1 MKEKI
6 KEYLLNE
13 VNTEKGDFQNSESLY
28 ENGVLDS
35 LKIVQL
41 VVYLQETFKI
51 AISPSD
57 MRIEDFETLD
67 QIVSFVKRLGGK

>member
-13 VNTEKGDFQNSESLY
+13 VNTEKGDFQDSESLY

>member
-6 KEYLLNE
+6 KEYILNE
-13 VNTEKGDFQNSESLY
+13 VNTEKGDFLDNESLY
-28 ENGVLDS
+28 DNGMLDS

-41 VVYLQETFKI
+41 VVFLQESFKI
-51 AISPSD
+51 AINPSD

-67 QIVSFVKRLGGK
+67 NIVEFVKRLGGK